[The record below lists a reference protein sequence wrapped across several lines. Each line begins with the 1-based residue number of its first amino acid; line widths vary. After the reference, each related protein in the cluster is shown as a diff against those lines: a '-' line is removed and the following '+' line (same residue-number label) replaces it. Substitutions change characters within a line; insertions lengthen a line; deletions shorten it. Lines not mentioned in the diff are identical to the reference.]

1 MEYLEYLPEFLR
13 CVREFR
19 RLGEGL
25 FPAVQELT
33 ALMEQAGCEG
43 DPDRASEEGIRRF
56 EKALGL
62 TPGSGDTL
70 EQRRFRILG
79 VFGGNPPFSMGWLR
93 EKLQAAYGEGG
104 WTAEASPEEYRLV
117 VGVNASAGG
126 DPQVLRQE
134 LREKI
139 PANLTLSMKGIH
151 PETTGIFVGAVLQT
165 EAIYQLEVEED
176 GAVSS

>member
-1 MEYLEYLPEFLR
+1 M
-13 CVREFR
+13 
-19 RLGEGL
+19 
-25 FPAVQELT
+25 
-33 ALMEQAGCEG
+33 
-43 DPDRASEEGIRRF
+43 
-56 EKALGL
+56 
-62 TPGSGDTL
+62 

-104 WTAEASPEEYRLV
+104 WTAEASPEEDRLV

>member
-13 CVREFR
+13 GVREFR

-79 VFGGNPPFSMGWLR
+79 VFGGTPPFSMGWLR
-93 EKLQAAYGEGG
+93 EKLQAA
-104 WTAEASPEEYRLV
+104 
-117 VGVNASAGG
+117 
-126 DPQVLRQE
+126 
-134 LREKI
+134 
-139 PANLTLSMKGIH
+139 
-151 PETTGIFVGAVLQT
+151 
-165 EAIYQLEVEED
+165 
-176 GAVSS
+176 